1 MVSHLNSS
9 GNSPRIHN
17 IAALPQSPRVTVE
30 IECNTREIHWTDH
43 LHVNVQRH
51 FMGIQ
56 NATRKNAS
64 QMLNSFLSMQRDS
77 EQDSGHSSDLD
88 RRKSGTL
95 LVKTVHRKNET
106 NC

>member
-9 GNSPRIHN
+9 GNSPRIHY

-43 LHVNVQRH
+43 LHFNVQRH

-56 NATRKNAS
+56 NAS
-64 QMLNSFLSMQRDS
+64 QMLNSFLSMLRDS

-88 RRKSGTL
+88 WRKSGTL
-95 LVKTVHRKNET
+95 LVKTVHKKNET